1 MMRAIQQI
9 RLRATGCAQDETGFT
24 MVEMIIA
31 IFIFAMVIGGVT
43 MGMTSSLNLTRQD
56 RNRSIAANLA
66 AQEMDTV
73 RSTDFIALTTTWL
86 GTPPAT
92 TVLVDNVP
100 YYVTRQTE
108 WVTPNATSGPCQA
121 ASGSTLA
128 YISVVVSVSWDNMS
142 GVPAPTSSTVVTP
155 PVGTYSALTG
165 HIAVMVLDAAGVP
178 QENVPVSIAGPGVSD
193 SQVTSVDGCAF
204 FGYEPVGAYTV
215 TLSKSGHVDYQGV
228 SGPTQS
234 ATVGTGTISSLQF
247 QYDNAATLAL
257 VLLGGS
263 GGVVPA
269 NIPVTLA
276 NTHYLPAGQKTF
288 AGSAT
293 PPTVTVSGLF
303 PYVDGYEMYAG
314 NCLNADPEGVSGGAI
329 YPGASR
335 PAATSVT
342 AGGTS
347 AATVPM
353 HTVLV
358 QTQTLAGAARPNVAI
373 TATNVVD
380 VGCPTAVTYPLGT
393 TDAFG
398 NFTAALPYGTWT
410 FGVVGRPTQNQLLS
424 PLVPATPTVLF
435 KW

>member
-9 RLRATGCAQDETGFT
+9 RRRASGCAQDETGFT

-43 MGMTSSLNLTRQD
+43 VGMSSSLNLTRQN

-73 RSTDFIALTTTWL
+73 RSTDFTDLTTIWL

-92 TVLVDNVP
+92 TVSVDGVP

-121 ASGSTLA
+121 VSGSTLA
-128 YISVVVSVSWDNMS
+128 YVSVVVTVSWDNMA
-142 GVPAPTSSTVVTP
+142 GVPAPTASTVVTP

-165 HIAVMVLDAAGVP
+165 HIAVMVRDAAGVP

-193 SQVTSVDGCAF
+193 SQVTSADGCAF

-215 TLSKSGHVDYQGV
+215 TLSKSGYVDYQGV
-228 SGPTQS
+228 SGPSQA

-247 QYDNAATLAL
+247 QYDLAATLNL
-257 VLLGGS
+257 TLQGGS

-288 AGSAT
+288 AGTGGAR
-293 PPTVTVSGLF
+293 TVLGLF

-353 HTVLV
+353 HTVLI

-380 VGCPTAVTYPLGT
+380 TGCPTAITYPLGT
-393 TDAFG
+393 TDAAG
-398 NFTAALPYGTWT
+398 NFTAALPFGTWT
-410 FGVVGRPTQNQLLS
+410 FGVVGRPSQNQLLS
-424 PLVPATPTVLF
+424 PLVPATPTVTF

>member
-1 MMRAIQQI
+1 MMRAIRQS
-9 RLRATGCAQDETGFT
+9 RLRAAGCVQDEAGFT

-31 IFIFAMVIGGVT
+31 VFIFAMVIGGVT
-43 MGMTSSLNLTRQD
+43 VGMSSALNLTRQD

-73 RSTDFIALTTTWL
+73 RSTDFVDLVTTWL
-86 GTPPAT
+86 GTPPPT

-100 YYVTRQTE
+100 YYVSRQTE
-108 WVTPNATSGPCQA
+108 WVTPNALTGPCQA
-121 ASGSTLA
+121 TSGSTIA
-128 YISVVVSVSWDNMS
+128 YVSVVVTVSWDNMS

-165 HIAVMVLDAAGVP
+165 HIAVMVRDAAGIP

-204 FGYEPVGAYTV
+204 FAYEPIGAYTV
-215 TLSKSGHVDYQGV
+215 TLSKSGYVDYQGV
-228 SGPTQS
+228 TGPSQS
-234 ATVGTGTISSLQF
+234 ATVGTGTISSIQF
-247 QYDNAATLAL
+247 QYDQSATLNL
-257 VLLGGS
+257 
-263 GGVVPA
+263 
-269 NIPVTLA
+269 TLA
-276 NTHYLPAGQKTF
+276 RGVGRRDPGEHPRHPGQHPLPAVRTEDVRGNRG
-288 AGSAT
+288 AR
-293 PPTVTVSGLF
+293 TVLGLF

-314 NCLNADPEGVSGGAI
+314 SCLNADPEGVSGGAI

-358 QTQTLAGAARPNVAI
+358 QTQTLVGVPRPNVAI

-380 VGCPTAVTYPLGT
+380 TGCPTAVTYPLGT
-393 TDAFG
+393 TDASG
-398 NFTAALPYGTWT
+398 NFTAALPFGTWV
-410 FGVVGRPTQNQLLS
+410 FGAAGTAATKSQLLS
-424 PLVPATPTVLF
+424 PLVPSTPTVTI

>member
-1 MMRAIQQI
+1 
-9 RLRATGCAQDETGFT
+9 

-43 MGMTSSLNLTRQD
+43 MGMSSALNLTRQD

-73 RSTDFIALTTTWL
+73 RSTDFTDLTTIWL

-92 TVLVDNVP
+92 TTLVDGVP
-100 YYVTRQTE
+100 YYITRQTE
-108 WVTPNATSGPCQA
+108 WVTPNATSGPCNA
-121 ASGSTLA
+121 PSGSTLA
-128 YISVVVSVSWDNMS
+128 YVSVVVTVSWDNMA
-142 GVPAPTSSTVVTP
+142 GVPAATTSTVVTP
-155 PVGTYSALTG
+155 PVGNYSALTG
-165 HIAVMVLDAAGVP
+165 HIAVMVRDAAGVP

-204 FGYEPVGAYTV
+204 FAYEPVGAYTV
-215 TLSKSGHVDYQGV
+215 TLSKAGYVDYQGV
-228 SGPTQS
+228 TGPSQA
-234 ATVGTGTISSLQF
+234 ATVGTGTISSIQF
-247 QYDNAATLAL
+247 QYDNAATLNL

-288 AGSAT
+288 AGTGGAR
-293 PPTVTVSGLF
+293 TVLGLF

-329 YPGASR
+329 YPGANR

-353 HTVLV
+353 HTVIV
-358 QTQTLAGAARPNVAI
+358 HTQVLATGLPRANVAV

-380 VGCPTAVTYPLGT
+380 TGCPTAVTYPLGT
-393 TDAFG
+393 TDAAG
-398 NFTAALPYGTWT
+398 NFTAALPFGTWV
-410 FGVVGRPTQNQLLS
+410 FGAAGTATTTSQLLS
-424 PLVPATPTVLF
+424 PLVPATPTVII